1 MTDSTHILNNEDSG
15 YAANVFAEK
24 ESQMVNVCD
33 NLEKLGFLPKE
44 LVKNEV
50 EWFYR

>member
-1 MTDSTHILNNEDSG
+1 MKDTTRILNTEESG

-24 ESQMVNVCD
+24 ESQMLQVAD